1 MKQSISET
9 LRKRKYQKPNKFLY
23 GTLVNVVVKSLA
35 KKYGTTFIRK
45 VDMKKYKN
53 RQFILIGNHA
63 SRADYIYA
71 TLAVGANV
79 PLNFILGRN
88 EFYRSHLHL
97 IVKIANCI
105 PKMNFVPDNLTIR
118 AASKILKSGG
128 NLCFFP
134 EGMSSISG
142 GQQPVALGTGK
153 MLKHYGLPVLAI
165 KIRGGYLT
173 NVKFDMNER
182 PGKVEVELYELFNP
196 DDLKNHTAD
205 EIQQLV
211 DKALVHDDYA
221 WNAEKGYSY
230 NANGNTAY
238 HIRQLLYKCPVCG
251 EEHKMT
257 DEPSRIYCKK
267 CGLSIGIN
275 DKYEFEPQTKAFI
288 PQTPS
293 LWYDWERRIVRKQVL
308 APDFVL
314 QEKVK
319 LGVLPEHEFLKNQA
333 TSVPAGEGVLTLDRN
348 GLTYNGTKNGE
359 NFSIFIESKNL
370 PSLGMC
376 TDASMFYTFA
386 ANGEFLEFIPT
397 EKESAIKWML
407 SVEEVHRV
415 NGGKWQNYPWFDYDD
430 LTKGFVNMEPKSK

>member
-1 MKQSISET
+1 MKKSISET
-9 LRKRKYQKPNKFLY
+9 LKSRKYRKPNQFLY

-35 KKYGTTFIRK
+35 KKYGTTFTRK

-53 RQFILIGNHA
+53 KQFILIGNHA

-88 EFYRSHLHL
+88 EFYRSHLHT
-97 IVKIANCI
+97 IVSIANCI

-118 AASKILKSGG
+118 AASKIIKNGG

-142 GQQPVALGTGK
+142 RQQPAAIGTGK

-182 PGKVEVELYELFNP
+182 PGKVEVELYELFSSE
-196 DDLKNHTAD
+196 DLKKHTAD
-205 EIQQLV
+205 EIQKLV
-211 DKALVHDDYA
+211 DQALFHDDYA
-221 WNAEKGYSY
+221 WNAQKGYSY
-230 NANGNTAY
+230 DAKGNTAF
-238 HIRQLLYKCPVCG
+238 HIHQLLYKCPVCG
-251 EEHKMT
+251 QEHEMA

-267 CGLSIGIN
+267 CGFSVSIN
-275 DKYEFEPQTKAFI
+275 DKYRLSAAEKVAV
-288 PQTPS
+288 PQTPA
-293 LWYDWERRIVRKQVL
+293 LWYDWERRMVRKQVL
-308 APDFVL
+308 SPDFIL
-314 QEKVK
+314 KEKVR
-319 LGVLPEHEFLKNQA
+319 LGVLPENEYLKNQA
-333 TSVPAGEGVLTLDRN
+333 TSIPAGEGLLTLTRN
-348 GLTYNGTKNGE
+348 GLTYEGTKNGKS
-359 NFSIFIESKNL
+359 FSIYIESKNL

-386 ANGEFLEFIPT
+386 ADGEFLEFTPL
-397 EKESAIKWML
+397 EKESAIQWML

-415 NGGKWQNYPWFDYDD
+415 NGGKWQNYNWFDYDD
-430 LTKGFVNMEPKSK
+430 FTAGFTI

>member
-9 LRKRKYQKPNKFLY
+9 LKKRKYQKPNKFLY

-35 KKYGTTFIRK
+35 KKYGTTFTRK
-45 VDMKKYKN
+45 VDMKEYKN

-71 TLAVGANV
+71 TLAVGADV

-118 AASKILKSGG
+118 AASKILKNGG

-182 PGKVEVELYELFNP
+182 PGKVEVELYELFSP

-251 EEHKMT
+251 EEHEMT

-275 DKYEFEPQTKAFI
+275 DKYEFEPQTKAYI

-308 APDFVL
+308 APDFIL

-319 LGVLPEHEFLKNQA
+319 LGVLPEHEYLKNQA
-333 TSVPAGEGVLTLDRN
+333 TSVPAGEGVLTLDHS

-359 NFSIFIESKNL
+359 NFTTFIESKNL